1 MLHRDARRTE
11 TTQRVRETEAEAVAF
26 VVGKA
31 VGLET
36 GSASADYISLYTGDA
51 TLLAESLGYI
61 QQTANQI
68 LNSIGVEESRADSQ
82 AETDQASDRRRV

>member
-31 VGLET
+31 VGLDAR
-36 GSASADYISLYTGDA
+36 SAAADYISLYRGDV
-51 TLLAESLGYI
+51 TQLVESLEHI
-61 QQTANQI
+61 QQAANQI
-68 LNSIGVEESRADSQ
+68 LSSIRPEALHNP
-82 AETDQASDRRRV
+82 